1 MLFIYMLYIYFFL
14 CVYIYILYIYIN
26 IIICNARRPSCAGG
40 YNDWTTFF
48 ELADPSSSTEL
59 DSDMLGIDLK
69 KDGGTLCQRHV
80 LVGKRIHGIQWDS
93 KRWGFNMI
101 QRSMMEKDMQYP
113 RISWDIKIRWMVAK
127 SCTTNLGWLKP
138 KQNNGMF
145 TTVFNW

>member
-1 MLFIYMLYIYFFL
+1 MYVIYIYCIYVIYTICYLYTCYIYISYL
-14 CVYIYILYIYIN
+14 CVYIYIIYIY

-59 DSDMLGIDLK
+59 DS
-69 KDGGTLCQRHV
+69 
-80 LVGKRIHGIQWDS
+80 

-101 QRSMMEKDMQYP
+101 QRSMMEKDMQYT

-138 KQNNGMF
+138 KQNNGIF